1 MVEKSGMKR
10 SCTAFPY
17 RASTGW
23 EQGFHCVVFPH
34 REKPVFITGFPVQLM
49 KTGFSLWEILH
60 RENPV
65 FITGMGLQCG
75 WKVQDWSLGLGCPS
89 TMSNALRRPRKCWFQ
104 DVPLFLCPGTKKFPC
119 PTVPLSRDKKKIP
132 TALQML
138 ISCMRSIIFLPVFC
152 TPICRTFNSLTLA
165 TVERS
170 YFLRIVLNSR
180 VPALR
185 GFWNLEKPRFL
196 KLL

>member
-1 MVEKSGMKR
+1 MITLVSSLLGLGPTLM
-10 SCTAFPY
+10 
-17 RASTGW
+17 
-23 EQGFHCVVFPH
+23 H
-34 REKPVFITGFPVQLM
+34 RTVPVQLHLELEVNLLVRNVVEREMVQM
-49 KTGFSLWEILH
+49 K
-60 RENPV
+60 PPCV
-65 FITGMGLQCG
+65 
-75 WKVQDWSLGLGCPS
+75 
-89 TMSNALRRPRKCWFQ
+89 KC
-104 DVPLFLCPGTKKFPC
+104 
-119 PTVPLSRDKKKIP
+119 IP

-170 YFLRIVLNSR
+170 YFLRIVSNSR